1 MADLL
6 KEQKSKRL
14 VALDVFRGATIALM
28 IMVNNPGSWSH
39 IYAPLKHA
47 SWFGCTPTDLV
58 FPFFLFIV
66 GVAMWIS
73 FSKFDHKMT
82 AAAGKKILRR
92 MLLIFGIGL
101 GLNILRPVDGFAEI
115 VTELRIPG
123 VLQRIALC
131 YGIASVMVL
140 TLKKR
145 QVLWISGGML
155 VFYWLLLAATGGY
168 AIESTLARRFDLW
181 ILGEKHVY
189 HGYGMPFDPE
199 GILSTIPAI
208 VTVIFGYFT
217 GSMIRAESDQ
227 KILVKKMLIR
237 GVVFT
242 IGGLFWGLFFPIG
255 KPIWTS
261 SYVLY
266 TGGLAMIV
274 LGLAILFIDVLG
286 YKQWTKPLVV
296 FGANPLFIF
305 VFSGL
310 VAKALV
316 YLVRWHDAAG
326 KVITLKSWL
335 FERVFVPL
343 SGGSLIDGS
352 LLFAITL
359 IVIYWLI
366 CDILYRKRIFIKI

>member
-6 KEQKSKRL
+6 KEQNSKRL

-66 GVAMWIS
+66 GVAMWIA
-73 FSKFDHKMT
+73 FSKFDHKLT
-82 AAAGKKILRR
+82 AAAGKKIVRR
-92 MLLIFGIGL
+92 TILIFAIGL
-101 GLNILRPVDGFAEI
+101 GLNMLRPVEGFAEI
-115 VTELRIPG
+115 FTKLRIPG

-145 QVLWISGGML
+145 QVVWISAGML
-155 VFYWLLLAATGGY
+155 VFYWLLLAATGGF
-168 AIESTLARRFDLW
+168 AIQETLARRFDLW

-217 GSMIRAESDQ
+217 GSMIRAEGDQ

-237 GVVFT
+237 GGLFT

-255 KPIWTS
+255 KPLWSS

-266 TGGLAMIV
+266 TGGLAMMV

-310 VAKALV
+310 VAKAMI
-316 YLVRWHDAAG
+316 YLVRWESAAG
-326 KVITLKSWL
+326 DVITLKSWL
-335 FERVFVPL
+335 YERVFVPL
-343 SGGSLIDGS
+343 AGGSLIDGS
-352 LLFAITL
+352 LLFALTL
-359 IVIYWLI
+359 IVIYWLV